1 MVKIEINRLNDA
13 FLMEARNEMGNT
25 LLMDASPDIGGSNQ
39 GMRPMQLL
47 LAALG
52 ACGSFDLI
60 TILQKQKQELKD
72 IKMTITG
79 ERENKVPSVYTEAN
93 VHFKLYGNLDEEK
106 VRKAVALAVEKYC
119 SVGETMKPLTK
130 ITHSFE
136 IIPV

>member
-1 MVKIEINRLNDA
+1 
-13 FLMEARNEMGNT
+13 MGNT
-25 LLMDASPDIGGSNQ
+25 LLMDASPEIGGHNQ

-60 TILQKQKQELKD
+60 TILKKQKQELKD
-72 IKMTITG
+72 IKMTVTG
-79 ERENKVPSVYTEAN
+79 ERESKVPAVYTEAN
-93 VHFKLYGNLDEEK
+93 IHFKLYGQLDEDK
-106 VRKAVALAVEKYC
+106 VRKAVELAVEKYC

-136 IIPV
+136 IIPA